1 MDVDGRIPSM
11 ELEKQTHL
19 LQGPTQ
25 WGEPD
30 SLSSHGRVRVRAR
43 FVRLAVSRDSKAG
56 DAFSRS
62 RTRAPIVVG
71 LHVAVRRARVR
82 STSRSAQRRA
92 EARGTRN
99 VLWPSSAL

>member
-1 MDVDGRIPSM
+1 MAESIYPS
-11 ELEKQTHL
+11 
-19 LQGPTQ
+19 P
-25 WGEPD
+25 
-30 SLSSHGRVRVRAR
+30 VRAR

-62 RTRAPIVVG
+62 RTHAPSPSG
-71 LHVAVRRARVR
+71 FTSRYAARVR

-99 VLWPSSAL
+99 VLWPSSAP